1 MFLSANVGVGH
12 TSAANALKVELSI
25 GGPRF
30 EARVVDSYKYA
41 ASVVSRVVSNGYL
54 GMVKTIPQMY
64 RFLYNR
70 AERATEVG
78 PFRAWVHQFTAGN
91 LRSLLVDLKP
101 DVVICTHAFPCG
113 VMAEYK
119 KQFDDAP
126 PVVAVVTD
134 FVVHAFW
141 IHTNIEAY
149 AVATEEM
156 RTTLV
161 ARGVPYDRIV
171 VSGIPVNPAF
181 GNPHPDRDALRE
193 ELGLPRDRD
202 IVLLMGGGLGI
213 GPLETMMQALDR
225 VTVPLCAVA
234 IVGRS
239 SRSEQR
245 VLEYAHRVG
254 YPVRVVR
261 FVNNVHDY
269 MHASD
274 VLVTKPGGLTSSEAL
289 AARLPMVLF
298 KPLPGQEE
306 RNTRYLVQRRA
317 ALRSKNARDLTR
329 NVQSL
334 LGSEEKRSQ
343 MRAAMQSLGK
353 PDAAAEV
360 AAAIRAVSGD
370 GVRGVA
376 VV

>member
-1 MFLSANVGVGH
+1 M
-12 TSAANALKVELSI
+12 
-25 GGPRF
+25 
-30 EARVVDSYKYA
+30 
-41 ASVVSRVVSNGYL
+41 VSNGYL

-78 PFRAWVHQFTAGN
+78 PFRTWIHQFTAGN
-91 LRSLLVDLKP
+91 LRALIEELRP
-101 DVVICTHAFPCG
+101 DVVVCTHAFPCG

-119 KQFDDAP
+119 KLYADAP
-126 PVVAVVTD
+126 PVVGVVTD

-141 IHTNIEAY
+141 IHANIECY

-156 RTTLV
+156 RHTLV
-161 ARGVPYDRIV
+161 ARGVPRERIV

-181 GNPHPDRDALRE
+181 GDPHPDRLALRE
-193 ELGLPRDRD
+193 RLGLPIDRS

-225 VTVPLCAVA
+225 VNVPLCAAA

-245 VLEYAHRVG
+245 VLEYAHRIH
-254 YPVRVVR
+254 YPLRVVR

-274 VLVTKPGGLTSSEAL
+274 ILITKPGGLTSSEAL

-317 ALRSKNARDLTR
+317 ALRAKNGRDLTR
-329 NVQSL
+329 TLQSL
-334 LGSEEKRSQ
+334 LASSEKREQ
-343 MRAAMQSLGK
+343 MRAAMQALSK
-353 PDAAAEV
+353 PVAAVEI
-360 AAAIRAVSGD
+360 AAAIR
-370 GVRGVA
+370 RVA
-376 VV
+376 AARMEGEAIA

>member
-1 MFLSANVGVGH
+1 M
-12 TSAANALKVELSI
+12 SAASALKAALADADAT
-25 GGPRF
+25 F
-30 EARVVDSYKYA
+30 EAHVVDSYKYA

-78 PFRAWVHQFTAGN
+78 PFRSWVHQFTAGN
-91 LRSLLVDLKP
+91 LRSVLVDLRP
-101 DVVICTHAFPCG
+101 DVVVCTHAFPCG

-119 KQFDDAP
+119 KLFADAP
-126 PVVAVVTD
+126 PVVGVVTD

-141 IHTNIEAY
+141 IHKNIEAY

-156 RTTLV
+156 RTTLI
-161 ARGVPYDRIV
+161 ARGIPVERIV
-171 VSGIPVNPAF
+171 VSGIPVNAAF

-193 ELGLPRDRD
+193 HLGLPHDRQ
-202 IVLLMGGGLGI
+202 IVLMMGGGLGI
-213 GPLETMMQALDR
+213 GPLETMMHALSR
-225 VTVPLCAVA
+225 VTHPLCAVA

-239 SRSEQR
+239 ARLEQR
-245 VLEYAHRVG
+245 VLEHADRVP
-254 YPVRVVR
+254 YPIRVVR

-274 VLVTKPGGLTSSEAL
+274 LLITKPGGLTSSEAL

-317 ALRSKNARDLTR
+317 ALRAKNAVDLTR
-329 NVQSL
+329 TVQAL
-334 LGSEEKRSQ
+334 LSDDEKRTA
-343 MRAAMQSLGK
+343 MRAAMENLSK
-353 PDAAAEV
+353 PQAAAEI
-360 AAAIRAVSGD
+360 AAAIRTVSKSTQGE
-370 GVRGVA
+370 A
-376 VV
+376 IA

>member
-1 MFLSANVGVGH
+1 VGH
-12 TSAANALKVELSI
+12 TSAANALRTALSA
-25 GGPRF
+25 GDPQF
-30 EARVVDSYKYA
+30 EATVVDSYKYA

-78 PFRAWVHQFTAGN
+78 PFRTWIHQFTAGN
-91 LRSLLVDLKP
+91 LRSLLQELRP

-119 KQFDDAP
+119 KQFADSP
-126 PVVAVVTD
+126 PVVGVVTD

-141 IHTNIEAY
+141 IHPNIECY

-156 RTTLV
+156 RATLV
-161 ARGVPYDRIV
+161 ARGVPRDRIV
-171 VSGIPVNPAF
+171 VSGIPVKPAF
-181 GNPHPDRDALRE
+181 GEPHADRAQLRE
-193 ELGLPRDRD
+193 RLGLPQDRHV
-202 IVLLMGGGLGI
+202 VLLMGGGLGI

-225 VTVPLCAVA
+225 VNAPLCAMA

-239 SRSEQR
+239 ARSEQR
-245 VLEYAHRVG
+245 VLEYAHHIG
-254 YPVRVVR
+254 YPLRVVR
-261 FVNNVHDY
+261 FVDNVHEY

-289 AARLPMVLF
+289 AARIPLVLF

-317 ALRSKNARDLTR
+317 ALRAKNARDLTR
-329 NVQSL
+329 TVQSL
-334 LGSEEKRSQ
+334 LISQEKREE
-343 MRAAMQSLGK
+343 MRRAMQSLGK
-353 PDAAAEV
+353 PDAAMEIAEAIRRV
-360 AAAIRAVSGD
+360 AASPRGAAIA
-370 GVRGVA
+370 
-376 VV
+376 